1 MMGTGYLTNPL
12 IFIVQTL
19 FQLYILVVLLRFF
32 LQLTRADF
40 YNPLSQ
46 FIVKVTSPVLIPLR
60 RIIPGVGG
68 IDIASLVLAWGL
80 KTLELILVLWY
91 SKGSFTFF
99 LPLLLAIPELVELAI
114 NIFFWAILIQAILSW
129 INPGTYN
136 PASALLYSLT
146 LPVLRPAQRLIP
158 PIGGID
164 LSPMAVM
171 LGLVVL
177 KMLILPPLRSLAMA
191 LAG

>member
-1 MMGTGYLTNPL
+1 MMGTGYLANPL

-60 RIIPGVGG
+60 RLIPGMGG
-68 IDIASLVLAWGL
+68 IDIASLALAWAL
-80 KTLELILVLWY
+80 KTLELMLVLWY
-91 SKGSFTFF
+91 PKGSFTFF
-99 LPLLLAIPELVELAI
+99 LPLLLAIPELVELTI

-146 LPVLRPAQRLIP
+146 LPV
-158 PIGGID
+158 
-164 LSPMAVM
+164 
-171 LGLVVL
+171 VVL

>member
-1 MMGTGYLTNPL
+1 MMGSNYLANPL
-12 IFIVQTL
+12 IFILQTL

-46 FIVKVTSPVLIPLR
+46 FIVKVTSPVLTPLR
-60 RIIPGVGG
+60 RVIPGVGG
-68 IDIASLVLAWGL
+68 IDIASLLLAWAL
-80 KTLELILVLWY
+80 KTLELMLVFWF
-91 SKGSFTFF
+91 SRGTFGLL
-99 LPLLLAIPELVELAI
+99 LPLLMAIPELVELVI

-129 INPGTYN
+129 INPGVYN
-136 PASALLYSLT
+136 PATVLLYSLT
-146 LPVLRPAQRLIP
+146 APLLRPAQRLIP

-164 LSPMAVM
+164 LSPMVVM

-177 KMLILPPLRSLAMA
+177 KMLILPPLRSLA
-191 LAG
+191 LAIGG

>member
-1 MMGTGYLTNPL
+1 MGTDYLTNPL
-12 IFIVQTL
+12 IFIIQTL

-32 LQLTRADF
+32 LQLTHADF

-46 FIVKVTSPVLIPLR
+46 FIVKVTSPALIPLR
-60 RIIPGVGG
+60 RVVPGLRGL
-68 IDIASLVLAWGL
+68 DIASLLLAWGL

-91 SKGSFTFF
+91 SKGGFHLF
-99 LPLLLAIPELVELAI
+99 LPLLLAIPELVELSLD
-114 NIFFWAILIQAILSW
+114 IFFWGILIQAILSW
-129 INPGTYN
+129 VNPGVYN

-146 LPVLRPAQRLIP
+146 LPLLRPAQRIIP
-158 PIGGID
+158 PIGGLD
-164 LSPMAVM
+164 LSPMVVM

-177 KMLILPPLRSLAMA
+177 KMLILPPLRGLAVA